1 MKQDVKVQKL
11 HIKQQGER
19 HYFQMNLPRAASKI
33 IGIELG
39 SFFKEIPIKKDIPN
53 LNRGIPFF
61 ANPLLARPKRTDNR
75 LSVRRNKLCGTI
87 QLQTNNKSNFF
98 FSGELIQE
106 DANGVF
112 TPISP
117 YENSYTR
124 PIWNSKTFS
133 VGGTKEVEEVLI
145 EKEKVIYGCY
155 KDAIGI
161 TKKKNVEYTVMLYVW
176 YES

>member
-11 HIKQQGER
+11 HIKLKGER
-19 HYFQMNLPRAASKI
+19 HYFQMNLPRAANKI

-39 SFFKEIPIKKDIPN
+39 SFFKETTIKKDIPN
-53 LNRGIPFF
+53 LNKNVLTNY
-61 ANPLLARPKRTDNR
+61 NPLQARPRKGDNR
-75 LSVRRNKLCGTI
+75 LSVRRNKVCGTI

-98 FSGELIQE
+98 YSGELIQE

-112 TPISP
+112 TPMSP
-117 YENSYTR
+117 YENAYAR
-124 PIWNSKTFS
+124 PTWNSKTFS

-155 KDAIGI
+155 KDVIGI

-176 YES
+176 YEN

>member
-19 HYFQMNLPRAASKI
+19 HYFQMNLPRAATKI

-39 SFFKEIPIKKDIPN
+39 YFFKEIPIKREIPN
-53 LNRGIPFF
+53 LNR
-61 ANPLLARPKRTDNR
+61 AVSTLVNPLQARPRKGDNR
-75 LSVRRNKLCGTI
+75 LSVRRNKICGTI

-106 DANGVF
+106 DANGLF
-112 TPISP
+112 TPMSP
-117 YENSYTR
+117 YENTFTK
-124 PIWNSKTFS
+124 PLWNSKTFS
-133 VGGTKEVEEVLI
+133 VGGTKEVEDILI

-155 KDAIGI
+155 KDVIGI

>member
-19 HYFQMNLPRAASKI
+19 HYFQMNLPRAATKI

-39 SFFKEIPIKKDIPN
+39 AFFKEIPTKKDIQN
-53 LNRGIPFF
+53 LNRNVSTYY
-61 ANPLLARPKRTDNR
+61 NPLQARPRKGDNR
-75 LSVRRNKLCGTI
+75 LGVRRNKICGTI

-98 FSGELIQE
+98 YSGELIQE

-117 YENSYTR
+117 YENAYTR

-155 KDAIGI
+155 KDVIGI

>member
-1 MKQDVKVQKL
+1 MKQNVKVQKL
-11 HIKQQGER
+11 HIKQKGER
-19 HYFQMNLPRAASKI
+19 HYFQMNLPKAASKI

-39 SFFKEIPIKKDIPN
+39 SFFKETTIKKDMPN
-53 LNRGIPFF
+53 LNRGVLTFV
-61 ANPLLARPKRTDNR
+61 NPLKARPRKGDNR
-75 LSVRRNKLCGTI
+75 LGVRRNKLCGTV

-106 DANGVF
+106 DSNGVF
-112 TPISP
+112 TPMSP
-117 YENSYTR
+117 YENAYTK
-124 PIWNSKTFS
+124 PLWNSKTFS

-155 KDAIGI
+155 KDVIGI
-161 TKKKNVEYTVMLYVW
+161 TKMKNVEYTVMLYVW

>member
-39 SFFKEIPIKKDIPN
+39 SFFKEIPIKREISN
-53 LNRGIPFF
+53 LNR
-61 ANPLLARPKRTDNR
+61 AVSTLVNPLQSRPRKGDNR
-75 LSVRRNKLCGTI
+75 LSVRRNKVC
-87 QLQTNNKSNFF
+87 FY
-98 FSGELIQE
+98 SGELIQE

-155 KDAIGI
+155 KDVIGI